1 MRITVRQYYGGFVS
15 LWGIAAG
22 APFIPPLLH
31 AFFPDTSRLADYLY
45 PPLGDAEWI
54 AVAATIGF
62 LLASTFVAFT
72 CCESV
77 KKIHRRAALILW
89 GGIALC
95 ACALIVLYVLYVRR
109 VPISSVDLEVPVSI
123 SYQKTDFA
131 RQTFPQLTDVEIL
144 QRTGPTEDQTQKLW
158 TPHSGSVNRESTSLG
173 LLYSHC
179 GLLPFGHKSHRLS
192 ARGRGKFNN
201 CELRSGRR
209 RLTHGISRYRLPR

>member
-62 LLASTFVAFT
+62 LLASTFVVFT

-123 SYQKTDFA
+123 GYQKTDFA

-144 QRTGPTEDQTQKLW
+144 QRTGPTEDQIQKLW
-158 TPHSGSVNRESTSLG
+158 TPHSVCIVRVLLWVFYTLTVACFLSVISLIVYQHAAEESSIIANSDPAG
-173 LLYSHC
+173 
-179 GLLPFGHKSHRLS
+179 G
-192 ARGRGKFNN
+192 A
-201 CELRSGRR
+201 
-209 RLTHGISRYRLPR
+209 